1 MPRGGA
7 LAARVRAARG
17 YADLDQPDLAKALAM
32 SVETYGRI
40 ESGKRSPSDRELDLI
55 SAATKVPRPF
65 LDSGFATQA
74 TTGLEQRLAVLEA
87 QVSRLLLRA
96 EAAGPPPPGGE
107 LGRRLRD
114 TETSAGDPPRSDSG
128 READAG

>member
-17 YADLDQPDLAKALAM
+17 YADLKQPDLAKVLAM
-32 SVETYGRI
+32 SVESYGRI
-40 ESGKRSPSDRELDLI
+40 ESGRRSPNDRELDLI
-55 SAATKVPRPF
+55 AATTKVPRPF

-74 TTGLEQRLAVLEA
+74 TTGLEQRLAALEA
-87 QVSRLLLRA
+87 QVSRLLRA

-114 TETSAGDPPRSDSG
+114 NETSAGDPPQSDSD

>member
-32 SVETYGRI
+32 SVQTYGRI
-40 ESGKRSPSDRELDLI
+40 ESGGRPPTNDELDLI
-55 SAATKVPRPF
+55 AATTKVPRPF

-74 TTGLEQRLAVLEA
+74 TTGVEQRLAVLEA

-107 LGRRLRD
+107 LGRRLRE
-114 TETSAGDPPRSDSG
+114 TEPSAGDPPQSGSD
-128 READAG
+128 READAR